1 MNSLTSQVSPA
12 YLPACQCKRRG
23 RHAIQE
29 ERAQVALAVLLLL
42 LHAADAERLPHLLW
56 HRTVEYQHQ
65 KPDDG
70 AEQSWERVKK
80 RSVHPFIVMSR
91 FG

>member
-1 MNSLTSQVSPA
+1 MEMNSLTSQISPA
-12 YLPACQCKRRG
+12 HLAALRCKRRG

-29 ERAQVALAVLLLL
+29 ERAQVALVLPL

-70 AEQSWERVKK
+70 AEQA
-80 RSVHPFIVMSR
+80 
-91 FG
+91 